1 MNTFGLAN
9 GKAAAKLISGNGIS
23 LSFRNK
29 LNDRIAYTKQVKVS
43 TAGP

>member
-1 MNTFGLAN
+1 LGLAN

-23 LSFRNK
+23 SLVLETT
-29 LNDRIAYTKQVKVS
+29 LNDKIAYTQVRVS